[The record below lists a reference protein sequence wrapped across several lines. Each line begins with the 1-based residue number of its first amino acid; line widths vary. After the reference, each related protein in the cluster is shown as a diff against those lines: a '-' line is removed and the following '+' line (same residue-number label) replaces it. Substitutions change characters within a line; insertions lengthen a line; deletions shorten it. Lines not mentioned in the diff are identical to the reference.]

1 MEMYPDIFGY
11 TDAAITGTGAFLST
25 VIIVYF
31 VVFLLSYAYSILVY
45 ILQSLGLYTIA
56 MRRGIRR
63 PWLAW
68 VPFGIH
74 WILGSIADQ
83 YQYVAKGKV
92 KNRRKVLLGL
102 MIALLVLMLALFGA
116 ALALMVTAIGSEFN
130 MSYDESQMI
139 LPGILM
145 LVAYLAMMVI
155 SVIIT
160 VYEYVCYYDLF
171 QSCNPNNGVTFLVLG
186 IFFPFLLPFFVFA
199 LRKKDLGMPPRKPA
213 APAPVFQPTV
223 EAIAEPVIAEPV
235 AEPVVAEPVA
245 EPDDFV
251 EE

>member
-1 MEMYPDIFGY
+1 MEMYPDIFGF
-11 TDAAITGTGAFLST
+11 TDAAIAGTGAFFST

-56 MRRGIRR
+56 MRRGIRH

-102 MIALLVLMLALFGA
+102 MIALAVLVLVLFGA
-116 ALALMVTAIGSEFN
+116 VIALMVSMINAEFN

-155 SVIIT
+155 AVIIT
-160 VYEYVCYYDLF
+160 VYEYVCY
-171 QSCNPNNGVTFLVLG
+171 
-186 IFFPFLLPFFVFA
+186 
-199 LRKKDLGMPPRKPA
+199 
-213 APAPVFQPTV
+213 
-223 EAIAEPVIAEPV
+223 
-235 AEPVVAEPVA
+235 
-245 EPDDFV
+245 
-251 EE
+251 